1 MSTHGESREFVRRY
15 DDKYRAGYLD
25 GSWPAAK
32 KLRLQR
38 LIESLPLPPTG
49 TAVDVGCGD
58 GEITQVLRAAL
69 PGWRVCGVEISR
81 EAVAAARAH
90 RPGCEFYTWEELPP
104 VSGQVDLLFTHHV
117 LEHVSSVAE
126 SLRAAE
132 PLARP
137 RAAMLHVMP
146 CGNPGSLE
154 HSICSVI
161 QGGTDPERG
170 NRFFFEDPTHLRRL
184 TSAQLAALVG
194 VHAFE
199 LKGETYG
206 NQYAGALDWIT
217 QSPPRT
223 VLALTD
229 YHRAID
235 PAARRR
241 LLSLRIKLMALWM
254 LRMPAAFVEQRLRR
268 RHKRLTDYPLLA
280 IGALLYPLSK
290 PVDFWIA
297 RAAHREWEE
306 SRSKRNGSEMF
317 LYFERQ
323 PG

>member
-1 MSTHGESREFVRRY
+1 MAVHGESREFVRHY
-15 DDKYRAGYLD
+15 EDKYRAGYLD
-25 GSWPAAK
+25 GSWPADK

-38 LIESLPLPPTG
+38 LIESLPLPATG
-49 TAVDVGCGD
+49 TALDVGCGD

-69 PGWRVCGVEISR
+69 PGWRVYGVEISS

-90 RPGCEFYTWEELPP
+90 RPGCEFFTWDELPQ
-104 VSGQVDLLFTHHV
+104 VHGQVDLLFTHHV

-132 PLARP
+132 PLAKP
-137 RAAMLHVMP
+137 GAAMLHVMP

-154 HSICSVI
+154 HSICAVI
-161 QGGTDPERG
+161 KGGIDPTRG

-184 TSAQLAALVG
+184 TSDGLAALAA

-229 YHRAID
+229 YRRGVD

-241 LLSLRIKLMALWM
+241 LFRLRLKLMALWM
-254 LRMPAAFVEQRLRR
+254 WRMPAAFTQQRWRR
-268 RHKRLTDYPLLA
+268 RHKRLADYPLLA
-280 IGALLYPLSK
+280 LGALLYPLSK
-290 PVDFWIA
+290 PVDWWIA
-297 RAAHREWEE
+297 RAARREWEQHRCE
-306 SRSKRNGSEMF
+306 RNGSEMF

-323 PG
+323 AS